1 MKSLIQRLWKDPG
14 ARRNELIAREK
25 RDKEAKLQL
34 AVRRTTKINSY
45 ITNFT
50 LS

>member
-1 MKSLIQRLWKDPG
+1 MLIFFSQRLWKDPG

-34 AVRRTTKINSY
+34 AVRKEK
-45 ITNFT
+45 TN
-50 LS
+50 